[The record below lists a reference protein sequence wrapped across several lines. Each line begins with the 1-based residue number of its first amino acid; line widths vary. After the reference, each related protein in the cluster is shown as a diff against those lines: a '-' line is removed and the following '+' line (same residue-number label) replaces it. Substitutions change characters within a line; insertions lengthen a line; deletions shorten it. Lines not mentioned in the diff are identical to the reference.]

1 PRGRRRGRARGSALA
16 RRWRGT
22 SRLLS
27 VVAESF
33 AAEGETRVRAS
44 PASADAEAG
53 LHCGL
58 LCALVD
64 ARLEHA
70 AGRDLRQQL
79 VRVRFLVERLVE
91 QILRVAEVELVG
103 ER

>member
-1 PRGRRRGRARGSALA
+1 ARQLRLPAHGAPRGRRQGRARGSALA

-33 AAEGETRVRAS
+33 AVEGETRVRAS

-53 LHCGL
+53 LHCGSFR
-58 LCALVD
+58 ALVD

-79 VRVRFLVERLVE
+79 VRSSASVRTLARY
-91 QILRVAEVELVG
+91 RA
-103 ER
+103 